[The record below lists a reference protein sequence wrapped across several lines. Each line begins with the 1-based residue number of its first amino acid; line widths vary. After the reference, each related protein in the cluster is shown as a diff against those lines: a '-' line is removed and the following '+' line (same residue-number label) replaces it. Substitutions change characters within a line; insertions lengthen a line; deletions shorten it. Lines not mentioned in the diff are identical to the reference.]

1 MEAFRKIQRGRD
13 FLVVQWIRLHAPN
26 TGGGMSSIPDQG
38 TKIPYAMR
46 GMANK
51 KNKKKR
57 KEIEG
62 KEVGRGTQRAPH
74 RGGGRQDKTQRL
86 PRSTSYVWDMKLQ

>member
-1 MEAFRKIQRGRD
+1 MDKTPCPQYREGARVRS
-13 FLVVQWIRLHAPN
+13 LIRELRFHMPRVAWP
-26 TGGGMSSIPDQG
+26 I
-38 TKIPYAMR
+38 
-46 GMANK
+46 

-62 KEVGRGTQRAPH
+62 KEVGRGTQRTPH

-86 PRSTSYVWDMKLQ
+86 PRSTSYIGT